1 MSSSASVED
10 QQFLALLTSRGFL
23 SREQALEVLEGC
35 AEQDFEARLAAVSSF
50 TAAEINHLRQTRAM
64 REPRIPGYTIE
75 RLLGKGGTAEVYAAK
90 RDRDF
95 ERVALKI
102 LRPDL
107 SRNKVAANQIAKE
120 AKLLREL
127 EGVPQVVNG
136 LRVFRFMHTLV
147 LEMERVAGQTLLEW
161 LDQGRKFSE
170 SEAFNIVCEVAVALE
185 GMREHGVIHRDLKP
199 GNIMLDREFNVR
211 LIDFGFAGEGL
222 SGGHGEG
229 TTMGTAAYL
238 APEQAKGQNDLD
250 GRADIYSLGV
260 TLYHLILGE
269 LPFVASDDQELLRM
283 QVLDS
288 LKGAAMKGWRVSPL
302 AHYFLE
308 KMMAKD
314 REVRYASA
322 GDLIEDLEAHL
333 SDD

>member
-1 MSSSASVED
+1 MFEPASAED

-23 SREQALEVLEGC
+23 SRDQAQQVLDGSVSQGFDEVLTAISG
-35 AEQDFEARLAAVSSF
+35 FSAADI
-50 TAAEINHLRQTRAM
+50 AHLRKTRAM
-64 REPRIPGYTIE
+64 REPHIPGYTIE
-75 RLLGKGGTAEVYAAK
+75 KLLGNGGTAEVYAAK
-90 RDRDF
+90 RDKDF
-95 ERVALKI
+95 SRVALKI

-107 SRNKVAANQIAKE
+107 SRNKVSAAQFVKE
-120 AKLLREL
+120 AQLLQAL
-127 EGVPQVVNG
+127 EVPQVVKG
-136 LRVFRFMHTLV
+136 MRVFRFMHTLV

-170 SEAFNIVCEVAVALE
+170 TEALDIICEVAIALE

-199 GNIMLDREFNVR
+199 GNIMLDREFNVK
-211 LIDFGFAGEGL
+211 LIDLGFAGNGL
-222 SGGHGEG
+222 EGGHGEG

-260 TLYHLILGE
+260 TLYHLVLGE
-269 LPFVASDDQELLRM
+269 LPFVASNDQELLRM

-288 LKGAAMKGWRVSPL
+288 LKGAAMKSGKVSPMV
-302 AHYFLE
+302 HYFLE

-314 REVRYASA
+314 RDVRYASA
-322 GDLIEDLEAHL
+322 TELIDDLEAHL

>member
-1 MSSSASVED
+1 
-10 QQFLALLTSRGFL
+10 
-23 SREQALEVLEGC
+23 
-35 AEQDFEARLAAVSSF
+35 
-50 TAAEINHLRQTRAM
+50 
-64 REPRIPGYTIE
+64 
-75 RLLGKGGTAEVYAAK
+75 
-90 RDRDF
+90 
-95 ERVALKI
+95 
-102 LRPDL
+102 
-107 SRNKVAANQIAKE
+107 
-120 AKLLREL
+120 
-127 EGVPQVVNG
+127 
-136 LRVFRFMHTLV
+136 MHTLV

-170 SEAFNIVCEVAVALE
+170 SEAFNVVCEVAVALE

-199 GNIMLDREFNVR
+199 GNIMLDRESNVR

-238 APEQAKGQNDLD
+238 APEQAKGQSDLD

-288 LKGAAMKGWRVSPL
+288 LKGAAMKGGRVSPL

>member
-1 MSSSASVED
+1 MSSSASAED

-23 SREQALEVLEGC
+23 SREQALKVLEGC
-35 AEQDFEARLAAVSSF
+35 TELDFEEILSAVSSF
-50 TAAEINHLRQTRAM
+50 TAVDIDHLRQTQAM

-75 RLLGKGGTAEVYAAK
+75 RLLGKGGTSEVYAAK

-107 SRNKVAANQIAKE
+107 SRNKVSANQFAKE

-185 GMREHGVIHRDLKP
+185 GMREHGV
-199 GNIMLDREFNVR
+199 NIMLDREFNVR

-269 LPFVASDDQELLRM
+269 LPFIASDDQELLRM

-288 LKGAAMKGWRVSPL
+288 LKGAAMKSGRVSPM

-333 SDD
+333 GDD

>member
-1 MSSSASVED
+1 
-10 QQFLALLTSRGFL
+10 
-23 SREQALEVLEGC
+23 
-35 AEQDFEARLAAVSSF
+35 
-50 TAAEINHLRQTRAM
+50 M

-90 RDRDF
+90 RNKDF

-107 SRNKVAANQIAKE
+107 SRDKVAANQFVKE
-120 AKLLREL
+120 AKLLQEL
-127 EGVPQVVNG
+127 DVPQVVNG
-136 LRVFRFMHTLV
+136 MRVFRFMHTLI
-147 LEMERVAGQTLLEW
+147 LEMERVAGATLLDW

-170 SEAFNIVCEVAVALE
+170 AEALDIVCEVAVALE

-199 GNIMLDREFNVR
+199 GNIMLDRDFTVR
-211 LIDFGFAGEGL
+211 LIDLGFAGEGN

-238 APEQAKGQNDLD
+238 APEQAKGQSDLD

-260 TLYHLILGE
+260 TLYQLVLGE
-269 LPFVASDDQELLRM
+269 LPFVASDDKELLRM

-288 LKGAAMKGWRVSPL
+288 LKGAAMKSGKVSPMV
-302 AHYFLE
+302 HYFLE

-314 REVRYASA
+314 RDVRYASA
-322 GDLIEDLEAHL
+322 AELIEDLEAHL
-333 SDD
+333 GD

>member
-1 MSSSASVED
+1 MSSSASAED

-23 SREQALEVLEGC
+23 SREQAQKVLDGSNEHGIESC
-35 AEQDFEARLAAVSSF
+35 LKTVSGFSE
-50 TAAEINHLRQTRAM
+50 AEIEYLRQTRAM

-90 RDRDF
+90 RNKDF

-107 SRNKVAANQIAKE
+107 SRDKVAANQFVKE
-120 AKLLREL
+120 AKLLQEL
-127 EGVPQVVNG
+127 DVPQVVNG
-136 LRVFRFMHTLV
+136 MRVFRFMHTLI
-147 LEMERVAGQTLLEW
+147 LEMERVAGATLLDW

-170 SEAFNIVCEVAVALE
+170 AEALDIVCEVAVALE

-199 GNIMLDREFNVR
+199 GNIMLDRDFTVR
-211 LIDFGFAGEGL
+211 LIDLGFAGEGN

-260 TLYHLILGE
+260 TLYQLVLGE
-269 LPFVASDDQELLRM
+269 LPFVASDDKELLRM

-288 LKGAAMKGWRVSPL
+288 LKGAAMKSGKVSPMV
-302 AHYFLE
+302 HYFLE

-314 REVRYASA
+314 RDVRYASA
-322 GDLIEDLEAHL
+322 AELIEDLEAHL
-333 SDD
+333 GD